1 MVESIIKTICY
12 FDLLDYP
19 LTATEVWRWLYVTP
33 SAHQQSYSLAAVA
46 ETLETDP
53 KLQNIVSRREGFYCL
68 RGREKIIAQR
78 KIRNSAVDK
87 QMKIAVF
94 WTKIFRLIPWIEMV
108 AVASSLPLGN
118 VKETSDIDFF
128 IISQRGHVWITR
140 FFLVGLLKLSR
151 QRPGP
156 NRTKNKICLSYY
168 ITDQALSLRSA
179 QLVHEDIVFA
189 YYVAGFLPLY
199 DKAGI
204 YQRWYEDNGWYRQYL
219 PNISQQ
225 ATVLEVSVS
234 TWLSFWHQMVRIII
248 MPFYNTL
255 TKDWYT
261 AMQLRILPERLKTLA
276 NIDSR
281 VIITE
286 DVLKFHDKDNRLQLR
301 SQWHNKIKTYIY
313 A

>member
-1 MVESIIKTICY
+1 MIEAIIKTICY

-19 LTATEVWRWLYVTP
+19 LTAVEVWRWLYVSP
-33 SAHQQSYSLAAVA
+33 SAHQQRYSLTAVA
-46 ETLETDP
+46 EALEIDEKLHRTL
-53 KLQNIVSRREGFYCL
+53 SRREGFYCL
-68 RGREKIIAQR
+68 RGREKIIPQR

-94 WTKIFRLIPWIEMV
+94 WTKVFRLIPWVEMV

-128 IISQRGHVWITR
+128 IICQKGHVWVTR
-140 FFLVGLLKLSR
+140 FFLVGLLKLSH

-156 NRTKNKICLSYY
+156 KRTKNKICLSYY
-168 ITDQALSLRSA
+168 VTDQALSLQSA
-179 QLVHEDIVFA
+179 QLGHEDVVFA
-189 YYVAGFLPLY
+189 HYVAGFLPLY
-199 DKAGI
+199 DQGGV
-204 YQRWYEDNGWYRQYL
+204 YQRWYQDNSWYRESL
-219 PNISQQ
+219 PHMAEQ
-225 ATVLEVSVS
+225 ATVLQLGVPS
-234 TWLSFWHQMVRIII
+234 WLRLWHRVARVI
-248 MPFYNTL
+248 MILLYNSL

-261 AMQLRILPERLKTLA
+261 AVQLRILPDRLKTLA

-286 DVLKFHDKDNRLQLR
+286 DVLKFHDKDNRLQLK
-301 SQWHNKIKTYIY
+301 SQWHNKIKTHIY